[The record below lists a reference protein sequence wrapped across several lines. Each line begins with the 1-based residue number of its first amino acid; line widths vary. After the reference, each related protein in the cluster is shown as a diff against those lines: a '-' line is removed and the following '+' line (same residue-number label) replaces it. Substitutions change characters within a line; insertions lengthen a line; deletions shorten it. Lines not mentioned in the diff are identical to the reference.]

1 MTSPLQFSTSAEGWH
16 GLAQPGRECAAASR
30 QDSALSDL
38 RMNSRETSHGLTC
51 RSDRATRGIL
61 AVLVIVG
68 LVGGVRTGAV
78 RGDSAAEQ
86 EGTAHG
92 LAAVAIYPPRINL
105 DDQRDVQRIAVLG
118 TYQGGEMRDLTP
130 VAALTLG
137 DPGVGQY
144 KDGRLYPARD
154 GATELL
160 AAVGGVSAVAP
171 VVVKNAGGPRPI
183 SFRNDVMPVFMEAGC
198 NNGACHGSAQ
208 GQQGFRLSLFGFE
221 PEKDYVSLTRDL
233 GGRRIDWAGPQR
245 SLMLRKPLEQV
256 SHGGGQRITIDG
268 ELHRTLSEWIAAR
281 TPDDRPDAA
290 ALVGIEVMP
299 TAAVLRGRDRR
310 LPLLVTARYS
320 DGADRD
326 VTSLALFDS
335 SDATTV
341 AVDAG
346 GVVTSGLKGEAHV
359 MVRYGSFAAIS
370 QFIVLEEATAFA
382 WDGGA
387 TANYIDEAIN
397 EKLRKLQVNPSPICS
412 DEAFVRRA
420 HLDIVGLLPTVEEC
434 RAFLSDS
441 GAGKRGRL
449 IDALLERPEF
459 PELWAMKWAELL
471 RIESGSR
478 RISHKAMYLYNSWL
492 RDAILAGRPMDEL
505 VRELLSAEGGNFA
518 NPAANFYLVETSP
531 TQMAENV
538 AQVFCGIRI
547 QCAQCHNHPFERWT
561 QDDYYGFAAFF
572 SQIGR
577 KQTDDE
583 REWVIYNSGGGEV
596 QHPRTGQNAAP
607 KLLGGAVPQSF
618 REGDRRKELAAWLTS
633 PDNPYFAAS
642 FVDRVWAHF
651 MGRGL
656 VDPPDDVRVSNPP
669 SHPALRERLAREFIA
684 SKYDLRALLRTICN
698 SNAYQRASQTNATN
712 ERDNRN
718 FSHAATR
725 RLSAE
730 TLLDVICQV
739 TETPEKFSGLPLGA
753 RSVQIADAGS
763 GSYFLDVF
771 GRPARLSACTCE
783 RRDEPTLSQALHLI
797 NGATIQSKITAAG
810 GRLARLLAAGK
821 PPREIVEDLYV
832 AALCRRATE
841 EEMGALVASIEAAAD
856 ARAGLED
863 VYWAV
868 LNSKEF
874 VFNH

>member
-1 MTSPLQFSTSAEGWH
+1 MTAPLLLSISIAGSR
-16 GLAQPGRECAAASR
+16 GLAKPRGGCSETAADDPAPASRLSRCVTIIFAVPVFLTLILGAASLR
-30 QDSALSDL
+30 ASDEATPIL
-38 RMNSRETSHGLTC
+38 P
-51 RSDRATRGIL
+51 DRALTALAIL
-61 AVLVIVG
+61 
-68 LVGGVRTGAV
+68 
-78 RGDSAAEQ
+78 
-86 EGTAHG
+86 
-92 LAAVAIYPPRINL
+92 PPQITL
-105 DDQRDVQRIAVLG
+105 DNQRDVQRIVVLG
-118 TYQGGEMRDLTP
+118 TYDGGESLDLTP
-130 VAALTLG
+130 VAALALG
-137 DPGVGQY
+137 DPGIAQY
-144 KDGRLYPARD
+144 KDGRLYPSRD
-154 GATELL
+154 GATQLRAVIGDKS
-160 AAVGGVSAVAP
+160 AAAA
-171 VVVKNAGGPRPI
+171 VVVKNAGAPRPI
-183 SFRNDVMPVFMEAGC
+183 SFRKDVMPVFMKAGC
-198 NNGACHGSAQ
+198 NNGACHGSAS

-233 GGRRIDWAGPQR
+233 GGRRVDLAEPHR
-245 SLMLRKPLEQV
+245 SLMLRKPLHAV
-256 SHGGGQRITIDG
+256 SHGGGQRITPDG
-268 ELHRTLSEWIAAR
+268 ELHQTLADWIAAR
-281 TPDDRPDAA
+281 TPDDPPNAA
-290 ALVGIEVMP
+290 ALTGIEVMP
-299 TAAVLRGRDRR
+299 AEAVLRGPGRR

-320 DGADRD
+320 DGTDRD

-346 GVVTSGLKGEAHV
+346 GGVTSGLKGEAYV
-359 MVRYGSFAAIS
+359 MVRFGSFAAVS
-370 QFIVLEEATAFA
+370 QFIVLEDGAAFA
-382 WDGGA
+382 WQDVPA
-387 TANYIDEAIN
+387 ANYIDEAIN
-397 EKLRKLQVNPSPICS
+397 EKLRKLQVNPSPVCS
-412 DEAFVRRA
+412 DEVFIRRA
-420 HLDIVGLLPTVEEC
+420 YLDIVGLLPTVDEC
-434 RAFLSDS
+434 RAFLSDT
-441 GAGKRGRL
+441 AVKERARL
-449 IDALLERPEF
+449 IDMLLKRPEF

-478 RISHKAMYLYNSWL
+478 RISHKAMYLYNAWL

-505 VRELLSAEGGNFA
+505 VRELLTAEGGSFA

-538 AQVFCGIRI
+538 AQVFCGVRI

-561 QDDYYGFAAFF
+561 QGDYYGFAAFF

-596 QHPRTGQNAAP
+596 QHPRTGQFAAP
-607 KLLGGAVPQSF
+607 RFLGGISPQSF
-618 REGDRRKELAAWLTS
+618 RESDRRKELAAWLTS
-633 PDNPYFAAS
+633 PENPYFAAC

-669 SHPALRERLAREFIA
+669 SHRPLRERLAREFVA
-684 SKYDLRALLRTICN
+684 SNYDLRALVRTICN
-698 SNAYQRASQTNATN
+698 SNAYQRASQTNASN

-718 FSHAATR
+718 FSHALTR

-753 RSVQIADAGS
+753 RSVQIADAAS

-771 GRPARLSACTCE
+771 GRPPRLSACTCE
-783 RRDEPTLSQALHLI
+783 RREEPTLSQALHLI
-797 NGATIQSKITAAG
+797 NGATIQTKITAPG
-810 GRLARLLAAGK
+810 GRLARLLAAQK
-821 PPREIVEDLYV
+821 PPREIIEDLYV
-832 AALCRRATE
+832 AALCRRPTE
-841 EEMGALVASIEAAAD
+841 DELSALLASVEAAGD